1 MKRKILFSIIA
12 IVVLAVGTWYVFGVQ
27 TSSMVKM
34 DKAQSSQKMQKSEQK
49 GEALQGSKK
58 ALVVYFSYTGHTR
71 LLAEQI
77 QKMTGADIFELQP
90 MEAYS
95 KDYKTVEQQG
105 KKEVNE
111 GYQPKLKV
119 QVPNL
124 ASYDVIFVG
133 TPIWWYSVSPVTA
146 SFLSDP
152 ALIGKTIVPFCT
164 HGGYGAGHS
173 LEDMK
178 KIATK
183 STVLDELVLEGS
195 DKEYDKGTILTWLHK
210 AGFSE

>member
-1 MKRKILFSIIA
+1 MKGKIIFCIIA
-12 IVVLAVGTWYVFGVQ
+12 AALLALGGWYVFGSQTPSAVKADKVQ
-27 TSSMVKM
+27 ALQESG
-34 DKAQSSQKMQKSEQK
+34 QKV
-49 GEALQGSKK
+49 EALNGKK
-58 ALVVYFSYTGHTR
+58 ALVVYFSYTGNTR

-77 QKMTGADIFELQP
+77 QQISGADIFELQP
-90 MEAYS
+90 AVPYS

-105 KKEVNE
+105 KKEVDE
-111 GYQPKLKV
+111 GYKPELKA

-146 SFLSDP
+146 SFLSNQ
-152 ALIGKTIVPFCT
+152 ALEGKTIVPFCT

-173 LEDMK
+173 LEDIK

-195 DKEYDKGTILTWLHK
+195 DKGYDKGNILAWLNK
-210 AGFSE
+210 AGFGK

>member
-1 MKRKILFSIIA
+1 MKGKFLFGIIV
-12 IVVLAVGTWYVFGVQ
+12 IVLLALGGWYVFGLQ
-27 TSSMVKM
+27 TSSAVKT
-34 DKAQSSQKMQKSEQK
+34 DKAQTSQKTQQSGQKV
-49 GEALQGSKK
+49 EALKGKK

-77 QKMTGADIFELQP
+77 QQMIGADIFELQP
-90 MEAYS
+90 AVPYS

-105 KKEVNE
+105 KKEVDE
-111 GYQPKLKV
+111 GYRPELKA

-146 SFLSDP
+146 SFLSNP
-152 ALIGKTIVPFCT
+152 ELAGKTIIPFCT

-178 KIATK
+178 KIAAK

-195 DKEYDKGTILTWLHK
+195 DKGYDRGNILAWLNK
-210 AGFSE
+210 AGLGQ